1 MNLCSIFSSLNKKMG
16 KFFYANFKPSDFH
29 VSESLCLME
38 RPPPPNFL
46 FLNEACPLDD
56 DDDDG
61 VDNVVTVRSL
71 NFILSLG

>member
-1 MNLCSIFSSLNKKMG
+1 
-16 KFFYANFKPSDFH
+16 
-29 VSESLCLME
+29 ME

-56 DDDDG
+56 DDDDDG